1 MSLLRPSIVYLS
13 SSENPSLTGDNV
25 TFTADVYPSVT
36 VVQGTSGSNGI
47 SSPSVALT
55 LGRFPTLGNTLLVF
69 GGIPI
74 SAAGPASALGF
85 TAAATYYGSGGSSFV
100 LTRTVRAG
108 DGKSWTVSG
117 LPYNY
122 VANQGSVFLL
132 EVQGTA
138 SILASAGATAGS
150 QYHYTAPLSTSAI
163 PGGAGLAIAGF
174 WHYFL
179 GYIENVLPTA
189 YSYPPWLGGS
199 GPGYDVVACD
209 GNVPAST
216 AVTATLLSTVDSGII
231 GQAVYVDIMV
241 PVPTVPAG
249 HVDFYDSSSPP
260 GYIGTGTL
268 SGRQTSVSSS
278 SLPVGSQTI
287 TAAYSGDP
295 SFLPGSGSL
304 VQTVS
309 SGTSPTT
316 TSVVS
321 SQDPS
326 VQGQPVDFTATVSLA
341 PELVQ
346 YFYSYNYNI
355 QTGSQLTVTLQA
367 PPTPGNTL
375 VALASTSNPYSNG
388 YYTAPAGFSVL
399 ASYTPGL
406 FVRNAEVVGY
416 RIVEAGDGEVWSFTQ
431 SVPFSGGGV
440 DVLLYVF
447 EFLGQ
452 PDVQAWAGAAG
463 TQGTY
468 PWYQVPPPIPVATAP
483 LPGSATQF
491 ISVVQFWGTNGY
503 TVQPSGF
510 TFMAG
515 PDMHGLTNPDN
526 RPMTLSG
533 SSMAAGPITA
543 TANVGSQNT
552 VGYAFILVN
561 YSSQVTGT
569 VDFYDSSSPPGYLGS
584 APVVGG
590 KASVSTSLLPVGLQT
605 ITADYLGNA
614 AFLASSGTTPQTVTS
629 APVVTVDGTPNPSYV
644 GSPVTIDVSVS
655 GSSGTPT
662 GTVTIADGLG
672 SPPYAIGTVTLSGG
686 SGSLVTSSLSVGS
699 HTIWALYN
707 GDINYPAAS
716 SYYIQVVVDKYTPV
730 VGITSDHNPQFF
742 GQELTLTATVSP
754 PTGVLTL
761 PTGTVTLTDSV
772 TGGMGT
778 YALPPSGTVQWT
790 MDPLSP
796 WAVGTHLVTA
806 SYSGDAYYYPGTATL
821 SQLIVAEGGIYA
833 DLPGFALV
841 ASCLPVGDDSLPP
854 WASFVADPPT
864 AAPGQPVYL
873 LWTGLNIASVRM
885 YGDNGMGDSLD
896 TGVLQTSGSGIYTV
910 SNGFQHSITLS
921 CIAYDSS
928 VPPDVVAS
936 QALAITVT

>member
-36 VVQGTSGSNGI
+36 VVQSTSGTNGLY
-47 SSPSVALT
+47 SPSVTLT
-55 LGRFPTLGNTLLVF
+55 LGSFPTLGNTLLVF

-74 SAAGPASALGF
+74 SAAGAASALGF

-100 LTRTVRAG
+100 LTRTVLPG

-117 LPYNY
+117 LPFNN
-122 VANQGSVFLL
+122 VANQGRVFLL
-132 EVQGTA
+132 EIQGTP
-138 SILASAGATAGS
+138 SILADAGVTAGS
-150 QYHYTAPLSTSAI
+150 QYYYTAPLSTSAVF
-163 PGGAGLAIAGF
+163 GGPGLAIAGF

-179 GYIENVLPTA
+179 GNVENILPTA
-189 YSYPPWLGGS
+189 YSYPSWLGGT
-199 GPGYDVVACD
+199 GAGYDIVACNGD
-209 GNVPAST
+209 VPAST

-231 GQAVYVDIMV
+231 GQAVYVDIML
-241 PVPTVPAG
+241 PIPTVPTG

-260 GYIGTGTL
+260 GYMGTGTL
-268 SGRQTSVSSS
+268 SGRQTSISSS

-287 TAAYSGDP
+287 TAAYSGD
-295 SFLPGSGSL
+295 SGFLPGSGSL

-316 TSVVS
+316 TSVAS

-326 VQGQPVDFTATVSLA
+326 VQGQAVKFTATVSLA

-346 YFYSYNYNI
+346 YKGAYS
-355 QTGSQLTVTLQA
+355 SQAGRYGFPVSVTLTSS
-367 PPTPGNTL
+367 PTAGNTL
-375 VALASTSNPYSNG
+375 IALASLSEPYSD
-388 YYTAPAGFSVL
+388 YYFDLPAGFTEL
-399 ASYTPGL
+399 ASYRPG
-406 FVRNAEVVGY
+406 VNIRNSEIVGY
-416 RIVEAGDGEVWSFTQ
+416 RIAQGGDPATWSFPCNTG
-431 SVPFSGGGV
+431 S
-440 DVLLYVF
+440 DVAPGQVYIF

-452 PDVQAWAGAAG
+452 PTVQASCGAAG

-468 PWYQVPPPIPVATAP
+468 PWWQTPPPLPVTTGSIGSSSPFIAICQFMMWMMAAPYDWNPAFSEMGGPYEPYTDAHPWELVGASLASGPVTAMMGV
-483 LPGSATQF
+483 GSAE
-491 ISVVQFWGTNGY
+491 
-503 TVQPSGF
+503 
-510 TFMAG
+510 
-515 PDMHGLTNPDN
+515 
-526 RPMTLSG
+526 
-533 SSMAAGPITA
+533 
-543 TANVGSQNT
+543 T
-552 VGYAFILVN
+552 VGYALILLN
-561 YSSQVTGT
+561 YSSQVSGT
-569 VDFYDSSSPPGYLGS
+569 VNFFDSSSPPGYLGS
-584 APVVGG
+584 ADVFNSQ
-590 KASVSTSLLPVGLQT
+590 ASVSTSLLPVGLQT

-614 AFLASSGTTPQTVTS
+614 VFLASSGSTPQTVTA
-629 APVVTVDGTPNPSYV
+629 APLVAVDGTPNPSYV

-672 SPPYAIGTVTLSGG
+672 SPPYVIGTITLSGG
-686 SGSLVTSSLSVGS
+686 SGSLVTSSLSAGS

-707 GDINYPAAS
+707 GDVNYPAAS
-716 SYYIQVVVDKYTPV
+716 SYYIQVVVDKYAPV
-730 VGITSDHNPQFF
+730 VGIASDHNPQFF
-742 GQELTLTATVSP
+742 GQELMLTVTVSP
-754 PTGVLTL
+754 PAGVLTL

-790 MDPLSP
+790 MDPSSP

-806 SYSGDAYYYPGTATL
+806 SYSGDAHYYPGTATL

-841 ASCLPVGDDSLPP
+841 AYCSPGGDDSLPP
-854 WASFVADPPT
+854 WASFVADPST
-864 AAPGQPVYL
+864 AAAGQPVYL

-885 YGDNGMGDSLD
+885 YGDNGVGDSLD

-921 CIAYDSS
+921 CVAYDSS
-928 VPPDVVAS
+928 APPDVVAS